1 MHVDIEVPNELYD
14 NFREMAPMFVVQE
27 ICDHDIPEEM
37 QMYKEKT
44 DRKTVE
50 GTKSYLVLQRQK
62 RSFCTLL

>member
-1 MHVDIEVPNELYD
+1 MHVDIEVPNEVYD
-14 NFREMAPMFVVQE
+14 NFREMTPVFVVQE

-50 GTKSYLVLQRQK
+50 GTKSY
-62 RSFCTLL
+62 